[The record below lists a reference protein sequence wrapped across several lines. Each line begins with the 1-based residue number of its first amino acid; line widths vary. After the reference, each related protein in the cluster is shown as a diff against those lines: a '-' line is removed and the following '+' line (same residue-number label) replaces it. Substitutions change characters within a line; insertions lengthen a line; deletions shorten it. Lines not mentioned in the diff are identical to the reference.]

1 MSDTDKVIA
10 AVNSTNYKGVD
21 GAITVKDNQASYG
34 QVLCTMT
41 DGNTNESQFEV
52 FPDGTTTAIGASS

>member
-1 MSDTDKVIA
+1 MDGTITIQ
-10 AVNSTNYKGVD
+10 NNQST
-21 GAITVKDNQASYG
+21 YG

-41 DGNTNESQFEV
+41 DGNTGNSQFEV